1 MSICAARENPFVKV
15 TVRVYPASK
24 HPGVGGRYGSS
35 EPPVLVVRVTAPA
48 VDGKANEAVLE
59 SVAAAFKIPR
69 RDARVAAGTRSRNK
83 VVELAGADPRTLT
96 ELLAASTE

>member
-1 MSICAARENPFVKV
+1 MGSRENPSVKV

-24 HPGVGGRYGSS
+24 RSSVGGRYGAS

-59 SVAAAFKIPR
+59 SVAAAFGIPR
-69 RDARVAAGTRSRNK
+69 RDARVASGAHSRTK
-83 VVELAGADPRTLT
+83 VVELAGADPGILT
-96 ELLAASTE
+96 VLLGASTD